1 MNTAQTQASDIR
13 NIQQKES
20 HLSNQQKERE
30 SIHIAFSGPVLSE
43 EWRDSS
49 TCHSELQWSACM
61 ETHAGVCQCQFQSLR
76 QCSFANKTR
85 SMCFKKMFVERDSLA
100 QLIHKVKFFFV
111 CLIFDT
117 LIGVD
122 PTVCLPIGA
131 SILSIQ
137 TLFTKLALFLS
148 LCQLLYSFPPYIG
161 PRCYELS
168 QPIND
173 CQRVTWPSA
182 PLVAEQSRKTT
193 FSAPDLLR
201 WRIAPAAV
209 QFKVEWSI
217 ASIILCQLF
226 LKKCYENKLQEFN
239 SSCAASHS
247 TYAHYFLQGDVH
259 PVCSQNK

>member
-100 QLIHKVKFFFV
+100 QLIHKVKFFF
-111 CLIFDT
+111 CLFNFWHIDWSRPHCVPSDWCEYFEHSDFVYQTCTVLEPMSITILLST
-117 LIGVD
+117 LHW
-122 PTVCLPIGA
+122 TAMLRTLPA
-131 SILSIQ
+131 
-137 TLFTKLALFLS
+137 
-148 LCQLLYSFPPYIG
+148 
-161 PRCYELS
+161 
-168 QPIND
+168 N
-173 CQRVTWPSA
+173 
-182 PLVAEQSRKTT
+182 
-193 FSAPDLLR
+193 
-201 WRIAPAAV
+201 
-209 QFKVEWSI
+209 
-217 ASIILCQLF
+217 
-226 LKKCYENKLQEFN
+226 
-239 SSCAASHS
+239 
-247 TYAHYFLQGDVH
+247 
-259 PVCSQNK
+259 